1 MTWAFVQEVAFISM
15 SIIVLSKLADFIFDR
30 FRYRRDVRRRLER

>member
-15 SIIVLSKLADFIFDR
+15 SIIVLSKLADFLLER
-30 FRYRRDVRRRLER
+30 FGYRRNARRPER